1 MWLAPSSFC
10 PPEEKNFNLTLSWN
24 KPFPPWVAFIWIF
37 CLSKRKEV
45 KTQLWERVAWFSMA
59 FIVSS
64 EQTTVSL
71 SFCFKIG
78 EPEKNIIDH
87 WLIVNAASWIA
98 PTYCQN
104 YCASHLLGRRDMCG
118 TKYFKML
125 AVFPSWDPT
134 LLFHFYVNI
143 IFLIS
148 REESKWL
155 FFVLEQHALCRDLHV
170 DSAHV
175 NWLEVVFQEPI
186 ISVVFL
192 LSLPCLSLRSVSPF
206 RPLWLMR
213 EDIRSDVLQ
222 HLSMK

>member
-1 MWLAPSSFC
+1 MWLAAPSFH
-10 PPEEKNFNLTLSWN
+10 PPEEKNFNLRVSWN
-24 KPFPPWVAFIWIF
+24 KPFPPWVAFIWIV

-45 KTQLWERVAWFSMA
+45 KIQLWERVAWFSVAVM
-59 FIVSS
+59 VSS

-71 SFCFKIG
+71 CFCFKIG
-78 EPEKNIIDH
+78 KPEKSIIDH
-87 WLIVNAASWIA
+87 WLIVNVASRIA

-104 YCASHLLGRRDMCG
+104 CSHLLGRRDMCG

-134 LLFHFYVNI
+134 LLFCFYVNI

-148 REESKWL
+148 REESDWL
-155 FFVLEQHALCRDLHV
+155 FFFVLEQHALCRDLHV

-186 ISVVFL
+186 ISAVFL

-206 RPLWLMR
+206 LPLWLMR

>member
-87 WLIVNAASWIA
+87 WLIVNVASWIA

-155 FFVLEQHALCRDLHV
+155 FFCPWAARPVQRSTRRFCSCKLTRGRVPRTHHQRCLPSLSSLFVTQKCFSIPASVTHARRH
-170 DSAHV
+170 
-175 NWLEVVFQEPI
+175 
-186 ISVVFL
+186 
-192 LSLPCLSLRSVSPF
+192 
-206 RPLWLMR
+206 
-213 EDIRSDVLQ
+213 
-222 HLSMK
+222 